1 MSELMRHVPH
11 DLFPSFEIIETVWS
25 SARSSDTGYA
35 FVGTDSH
42 GQVRHSGTSA
52 RTHMKG
58 PADAVAAG

>member
-42 GQVRHSGTSA
+42 GQGA
-52 RTHMKG
+52 PLGPPAQTHMKG
-58 PADAVAAG
+58 LADAVAAG